1 LQTID
6 RKQPINPPWP
16 PSTFFFFATHQL
28 QTANQSTAASINLL
42 FFFATDQSQMA
53 D

>member
-1 LQTID
+1 LASV
-6 RKQPINPPWP
+6 NLLL
-16 PSTFFFFATHQL
+16 FFATHQL

-53 D
+53 NRSTAIATENE